1 MLPGHRIRTYRSV
14 TVIMLANSGP
24 CARRRIYP
32 ASGPFAIGYRNQ
44 HCFAG
49 YVSQGVGRI
58 DMADGNAAYAF
69 ASLSNSPVDLLV
81 TATAPSTCR
90 RAAT

>member
-1 MLPGHRIRTYRSV
+1 M
-14 TVIMLANSGP
+14 
-24 CARRRIYP
+24 
-32 ASGPFAIGYRNQ
+32 
-44 HCFAG
+44 
-49 YVSQGVGRI
+49 SQGVGRI